1 MCPTSMAKTACVTY
15 IARELITQYLCTIVT
30 NKSIHSL
37 SLSIMYNDKHVN
49 QRHKLSQF
57 DRMKVIDSQNINNL
71 SSALAAIL
79 KMSSIYAI
87 LIVSVDAITNT
98 L

>member
-1 MCPTSMAKTACVTY
+1 MTKTSCVTN
-15 IARELITQYLCTIVT
+15 IARALIIQYFCTVVA
-30 NKSIHSL
+30 NKYIHSL

-49 QRHKLSQF
+49 QRHKLYQF

-71 SSALAAIL
+71 RAVLAAIL

-87 LIVSVDAITNT
+87 LIVPVDVITNI